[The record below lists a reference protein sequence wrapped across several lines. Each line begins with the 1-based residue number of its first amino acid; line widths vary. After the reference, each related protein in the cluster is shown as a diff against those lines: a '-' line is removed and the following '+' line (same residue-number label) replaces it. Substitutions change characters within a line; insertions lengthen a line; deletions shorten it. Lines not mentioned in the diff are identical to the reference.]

1 MEEQLEIWKYVK
13 ENKRYKV
20 STFGNVYDTK
30 NERMLK
36 QYINKGG
43 YCYVYFS
50 EPFFK
55 KYDIR
60 LVHRLVAE
68 AFIYNYSNKKTV
80 NHKDENK
87 QNNNVLNLS
96 WATQKEQNN
105 YGTRLERIKNSLSFR
120 SIRNKNTGEI
130 YISMREAERM
140 TGISEGHIS
149 DACNNKYKKE
159 SNNDWEFIN

>member
-1 MEEQLEIWKYVK
+1 MDSNKEYWKNVK
-13 ENKRYKV
+13 ENKRYRV
-20 STFGNVYDTK
+20 STFGNVYDTRK
-30 NERMLK
+30 EKILK

-96 WATQKEQNN
+96 WATQKEQNH
-105 YGTRLERIKNSLSFR
+105 YGTRLERIKNKMNFKSV
-120 SIRNKNTGEI
+120 RNKNTGMI
-130 YISMREAERM
+130 YNSMREAERL
-140 TGISEGHIS
+140 TGISEKHIS
-149 DACNNKYKKE
+149 RACNNTFKKDL
-159 SNNDWEFIN
+159 SNDWEFIE